1 VGLPSNCQ
9 IVDYAQSDARKEN
22 RRTENCPIG
31 QNGFSLR
38 ITMQPENSA
47 DERLIRLET
56 ALMQLEHDVEQLNQ
70 SLVAQ
75 HRALEALRVVVER
88 LEWRLDRESP
98 SPPETRDPEA
108 EKPPHY

>member
-1 VGLPSNCQ
+1 
-9 IVDYAQSDARKEN
+9 
-22 RRTENCPIG
+22 
-31 QNGFSLR
+31 
-38 ITMQPENSA
+38 MQPGNSL
-47 DERLIRLET
+47 DDRLVRLET
-56 ALMQLEHDVEQLNQ
+56 AIMQLEHDVEQLNE

-88 LEWRLDRESP
+88 LEWRVDRENP

>member
-1 VGLPSNCQ
+1 MPS
-9 IVDYAQSDARKEN
+9 
-22 RRTENCPIG
+22 
-31 QNGFSLR
+31 
-38 ITMQPENSA
+38 ENSA

-75 HRALEALRVVVER
+75 HRALEALRVAVER
-88 LEWRLDRESP
+88 LEWRLDRDSP
-98 SPPETRDPEA
+98 ASPETRDPEA